1 VGKEDEAGE
10 IPARHQAEQVP
21 QERLLLRVPVRVREQ
36 LTASCERVS
45 WKTRRHRR
53 RHKHTHTH
61 REREREVLVFNGDR
75 VDSCTELERSL
86 LEHDTVLVVHA
97 GALREDLRRAGERTA
112 QQRSVG
118 DRESD

>member
-1 VGKEDEAGE
+1 
-10 IPARHQAEQVP
+10 
-21 QERLLLRVPVRVREQ
+21 VRESAGKHED
-36 LTASCERVS
+36 TDADIN
-45 WKTRRHRR
+45 T
-53 RHKHTHTH
+53 HTHTH
-61 REREREVLVFNGDR
+61 THTHTQREREVLVFNGDR